1 MIDISIYPP
10 APVLWASKT
19 VDVVCGDPFHL
30 CENWRDYA
38 IPSSWSQQG
47 AWFSN
52 EFRVGDVRTILPDFV
67 SYHQFVAQKIQ
78 SSASSTSPSV
88 PSTSLLYEW
97 LFQTRST
104 TLADLT
110 TPSSIIALI
119 ILVVLLRRIKA
130 VLLPWFSSLGR
141 KAARHTHGL
150 QWEQHNQVRIIKFG
164 EYVFRLVFH
173 TAISIAGI
181 YYFWDK
187 EWWKPGGTY
196 SLWLDFPHQ
205 DVEPGMIWYYLIQSA
220 YNLEALLSL
229 LELSLTVSVN
239 FGRTSTNDVVSSGS
253 SVQKQRLLPF
263 PTLSVGWSPTVR
275 GDFREMFIHHVI
287 TNLLVIGS
295 SFFRLT
301 RAGSMVFLV
310 HDISDVPVDLSKLA
324 NFLKWKVSTATC
336 FFLMVL
342 VWCCTRLGVLPFTI
356 YRSILTE
363 GWMVCSSGVVDPI
376 YYVHFRHF
384 FNTLMGLLIFL
395 HLAWFTMFIQMGYVL
410 IRKGEAHDL
419 SEHKKGEKVNTASSS
434 SNSTNSSMNNP
445 SHRNGKKRN

>member
-1 MIDISIYPP
+1 MLDISNYPP
-10 APVLWASKT
+10 APFLWMGKT
-19 VDVVCGDPFHL
+19 IDVICGEPFHL
-30 CENWRDYA
+30 CENWRDY
-38 IPSSWSQQG
+38 IPATWSKQG
-47 AWFSN
+47 AWFSD
-52 EFRVGDVRTILPDFV
+52 EFRVGDVRTILPEFV
-67 SYHQFVAQKIQ
+67 SYRQFLAQHAAQ
-78 SSASSTSPSV
+78 NSNDTQASSPF
-88 PSTSLLYEW
+88 SLLYEW
-97 LFQTRST
+97 LFQTQST

-119 ILVVLLRRIKA
+119 VLVVLLRRVKA
-130 VLLPWFSSLGR
+130 TLLPWFSSLGR
-141 KAARHTHGL
+141 RAARVTHGT
-150 QWEQHNQVRIIKFG
+150 QWEQQNQVRIVKFG

-173 TAISIAGI
+173 SAISIAGI
-181 YYFWDK
+181 WYFWDK

-196 SLWLDFPHQ
+196 SLWLDFPRQ
-205 DVEPGMIWYYLIQSA
+205 EVEPGMIWYYLIQSA
-220 YNLEALLSL
+220 YNLEALFSL
-229 LELSLTVSVN
+229 LELSLNVSV
-239 FGRTSTNDVVSSGS
+239 STAKNSDTMQQQQQQKGLQLYLPKVSI
-253 SVQKQRLLPF
+253 
-263 PTLSVGWSPTVR
+263 GWSPTVR

-301 RAGSMVFLV
+301 RIGSMVFLV

-324 NFLKWKVSTATC
+324 NFLKWKVTTATC
-336 FFLMVL
+336 FFMMVL

-356 YRSILTE
+356 YRSVLTE

-419 SEHKKGEKVNTASSS
+419 SEHKKGEKVNNGSSGSYNSNNSSS
-434 SNSTNSSMNNP
+434 SSLQ
-445 SHRNGKKRN
+445 HGEKKRN